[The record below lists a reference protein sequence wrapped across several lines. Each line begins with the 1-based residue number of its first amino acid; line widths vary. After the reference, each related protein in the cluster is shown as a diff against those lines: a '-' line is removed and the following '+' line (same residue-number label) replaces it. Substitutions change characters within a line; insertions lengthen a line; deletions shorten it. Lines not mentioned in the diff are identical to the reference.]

1 MIYGNN
7 MDEVEQEHFSQ
18 VFKEAVIDFHGE
30 RIDFYKNV
38 MDPHVLPI
46 VTAHTYRS
54 VLSQWAS

>member
-1 MIYGNN
+1 